1 VLPLIVSVT
10 GIGDPVTTVSG
21 FWHRTNSKQSK
32 LEMFVEFVTVKFKVL
47 FATAIAVVL

>member
-1 VLPLIVSVT
+1 MVSVT

-21 FWHRTNSKQSK
+21 FWQRTNSKQSR

-47 FATAIAVVL
+47 PETAMAVVL